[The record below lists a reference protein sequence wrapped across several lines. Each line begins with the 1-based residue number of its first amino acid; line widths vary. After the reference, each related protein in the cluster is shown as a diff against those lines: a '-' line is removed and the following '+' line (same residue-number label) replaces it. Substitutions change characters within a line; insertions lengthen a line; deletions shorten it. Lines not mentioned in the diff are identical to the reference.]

1 MFKEEDGG
9 FGKAERWQVFD
20 LRYNVRTYMYVTI
33 MYVVAG
39 ALPFL

>member
-1 MFKEEDGG
+1 MAG
-9 FGKAERWQVFD
+9 FRFEVQRAYVS
-20 LRYNVRTYMYVTI
+20 YMYVTI